1 MIFNMACGG
10 GKPRITYTGAYTAQ
24 SYTADGKPYTLY
36 TLTGSGTLTVR
47 GRARHA
53 GVWLCGGGANGMTGG
68 SDENRPA
75 NFGKGELEGIAAAES
90 GNNGVCGATLIPLL
104 SLGVPG
110 DIVTAVMLGAF
121 MMHNITPGPLLFEEN
136 LPLVYALYFGIILSS
151 LFLLI
156 SGFFCL
162 RGADKIT
169 RAPRMVLFPAIL
181 CICLFGAFSIN
192 NNAFDILVLLCMGLV
207 SMYMGKNHIAEA
219 PFLVAFILGP
229 LFEDNLRRSLLI
241 SHGDVGILW
250 STPICWFFI
259 ALTALSLFITLRKEW
274 LERKKSP
281 DPVEPPNEE

>member
-1 MIFNMACGG
+1 MGHSRLTWADFKRCFTSIFRGSLIGVVM
-10 GKPRITYTGAYTAQ
+10 GAIP
-24 SYTADGKPYTLY
+24 GI
-36 TLTGSGTLTVR
+36 
-47 GRARHA
+47 
-53 GVWLCGGGANGMTGG
+53 GGAPAAYL
-68 SDENRPA
+68 SYSEARRYSKRAA

-207 SMYMGKNHIAEA
+207 SMYMGRNHIAEA